1 MKWLMR
7 LLRDEDGSLVL
18 FMAIVLP
25 VLVFFFGVL
34 FDVVRVKYAMNV
46 VNEGVY
52 SSVDSV
58 LADYDKSM
66 YKDYGIFALKG
77 KEYGLDFSSMVR
89 NNLKGKGVKLS
100 TFSLTLRDPLS
111 DSRVLK
117 EQILEEMKIR
127 GLVNLGKQ
135 TYGIFSAMEEV
146 DKLGADFGDFSGSKE
161 EASTKMQERVAS
173 NMEVIKNL
181 EERRDGGETGLDGT
195 IDKLYGE
202 NKSLLVMAEDLSN
215 GEGMGIA
222 DENIEGDEANQI
234 GENTW
239 NKLGEL
245 FGNDVE
251 SYSEEIKSPGFL
263 FFKAKEV
270 GCGLRGRLGA
280 GLEGLRDDLLLG
292 EYVLERFPNLSSV
305 VGSIGSGG
313 SVVGADDIG
322 VAERIIGNGS
332 TLGTLFNVLL
342 FRTFVDGVGYFVLDA
357 KAPPE
362 LVARLVY
369 SVVLGLGTGAADV
382 LSLVGVSEARV
393 PVVNVLGTPNP
404 LEFLKLSYG
413 DHLLMFSLLAGE
425 ECLLKGIYGEVTRN
439 YPGSYF
445 CGARGGV
452 VGSIPLLF
460 LRFLPEGSRFFGG
473 EVRGGCFVF
482 KEVVSLSFN

>member
-1 MKWLMR
+1 MRFLMR
-7 LLRDEDGSLVL
+7 LLRGEGGSLVL

-25 VLVFFFGVL
+25 VLVLFFGVL
-34 FDVVRVKYAMNV
+34 FDVVRIKYAMNV

-58 LADYDKSM
+58 LADYDSALYEK
-66 YKDYGIFALKG
+66 YGIFALKG

-89 NNLKGKGVKLS
+89 NNVKGKGVALKN
-100 TFSLTLRDPLS
+100 FSLNLEKPLS

-127 GLVNLGKQ
+127 GMVNLGKQ
-135 TYGIFSAMEEV
+135 AYGIFSAMEEV
-146 DKLGADFGDFSGSKE
+146 NKLGADFGEFGGSKE
-161 EASTKMQERVAS
+161 EATKRLQERVAS
-173 NMEVIKNL
+173 NVEVIKGL
-181 EERRDGGETGLDGT
+181 EERRAGGETGLDGA
-195 IDKLYGE
+195 IEKLYGE

-215 GEGMGIA
+215 GGVSGS
-222 DENIEGDEANQI
+222 DGKSGDGENDQSSQI
-234 GENTW
+234 GEDTW

-245 FGNDVE
+245 FGSEVG
-251 SYSEEIKSPGFL
+251 SYEEELKSPGFV
-263 FFKAKEV
+263 FFRAKEV
-270 GCGLRGRLGA
+270 GGGVKERLGA

-292 EYVLERFPNLSSV
+292 EYVLERFPNLSSF
-305 VGSIGSGG
+305 VGGSG
-313 SVVGADDIG
+313 SNIG

-369 SVVLGLGTGAADV
+369 SVVLGLGTGVGDV
-382 LSLVGVSEARV
+382 LSLVGVSDARV
-393 PVVNVLGTPNP
+393 PVVNVYGTPNP

-425 ECLLKGIYGEVTRN
+425 ECLLRGIYGEVVSDF
-439 YPGSYF
+439 PGEYF
-445 CGARGGV
+445 CGARGRV
-452 VGSIPLLF
+452 VGSFPLIF
-460 LRFLPEGSRFFGG
+460 LKFLPEGSRVFGG

-482 KEVVSLSFN
+482 EESVSLSFN

>member
-1 MKWLMR
+1 MKWLKR
-7 LLRDEDGSLVL
+7 LMMGEGGSLVL

-25 VLVFFFGVL
+25 VLVFFLGFL
-34 FDVVRVKYAMNV
+34 FDVVRVKYAVNV

-58 LADYDKSM
+58 LADYDRSL

-89 NNLKGKGVKLS
+89 NNLKGKSLKMSG
-100 TFSLTLRDPLS
+100 FSLVLEESLS

-117 EQILEEMKIR
+117 KQILEEMKIR

-135 TYGIFSAMEEV
+135 TYGIFSAMDEV
-146 DKLGADFGDFSGSKE
+146 DKLGADFGDFSGSRE

-173 NMEVIKNL
+173 NMEVIKSL
-181 EERRDGGETGLDGT
+181 EERRTGGEAGLDGA
-195 IDKLYGE
+195 IDRLYGE
-202 NKSLLVMAEDLSN
+202 NRSLLVMAEDLSDGGSDGVN
-215 GEGMGIA
+215 G
-222 DENIEGDEANQI
+222 DTNQI
-234 GENTW
+234 GEDTW

-245 FGNDVE
+245 FGNDAE
-251 SYSEEIKSPGFL
+251 SYREEIKSPGFL

-270 GCGLRGRLGA
+270 GGGLRERLGA
-280 GLEGLRDDLLLG
+280 GLEGLRDDLLMG

-305 VGSIGSGG
+305 AGSLGSAG
-313 SVVGADDIG
+313 DIG

-332 TLGTLFNVLL
+332 TLGTLFSVLL

-362 LVARLVY
+362 LVARFLY
-369 SVVLGLGTGAADV
+369 SVVMGFGTGVSDV
-382 LSLVGVSEARV
+382 FSLVGVGDTRV

-425 ECLLKGIYGEVTRN
+425 ECLLEGIYGEVVSD

-445 CGARGGV
+445 CGARGSV
-452 VGSIPLLF
+452 TGSVPLTF
-460 LRFLPEGSRFFGG
+460 LRFLPEGSKIFGG

-482 KEVVSLSFN
+482 EEVVSLSFN

>member
-34 FDVVRVKYAMNV
+34 FDLVRVKYAMNV

-89 NNLKGKGVKLS
+89 NNLKGKGIKMRD
-100 TFSLTLRDPLS
+100 FSLTLEEPLS

-135 TYGIFSAMEEV
+135 TYSIFSAMEEV
-146 DKLGADFGDFSGSKE
+146 DNLGADFGDFSGSRE
-161 EASTKMQERVAS
+161 EASGRMQERVAS
-173 NMEVIKNL
+173 NMEVIRGL
-181 EERRDGGETGLDGT
+181 EERRAGGETGLDGT
-195 IDKLYGE
+195 IDRLYGE
-202 NKSLLVMAEDLSN
+202 NKSLLVMAEDLSDVS
-215 GEGMGIA
+215 GAGASDGKS
-222 DENIEGDEANQI
+222 DDANQI
-234 GENTW
+234 GEDTW

-245 FGNDVE
+245 FGNNVE
-251 SYSEEIKSPGFL
+251 SYREEIKSPGFL
-263 FFKAKEV
+263 FFKAKDIGGGVRE
-270 GCGLRGRLGA
+270 RLGA
-280 GLEGLRDDLLLG
+280 GLEGLRNDLLLG

-425 ECLLKGIYGEVTRN
+425 ECLLKGIYGEVTRD

>member
-7 LLRDEDGSLVL
+7 LLRDESGSLVL

-34 FDVVRVKYAMNV
+34 FDVVRVKYTMNV

-89 NNLKGKGVKLS
+89 NNLKGKGIKMRD
-100 TFSLTLRDPLS
+100 FSLTLEEPLS

-146 DKLGADFGDFSGSKE
+146 DNLGADFGDFSGSRE

-173 NMEVIKNL
+173 NMEVIKDL
-181 EERRDGGETGLDGT
+181 EERQAGGETGLDGA
-195 IDKLYGE
+195 IDRLYEE
-202 NKSLLVMAEDLSN
+202 NKSLLVMAEDLSDVS
-215 GEGMGIA
+215 GAGASE
-222 DENIEGDEANQI
+222 DKSDDTNQI
-234 GENTW
+234 GEDTW

-251 SYSEEIKSPGFL
+251 SYREEIKSPGFL
-263 FFKAKEV
+263 FFKAKDIGGGVRE
-270 GCGLRGRLGA
+270 RLGA
-280 GLEGLRDDLLLG
+280 GLEGLRNDLLLG

-305 VGSIGSGG
+305 VGSGIDS
-313 SVVGADDIG
+313 IG

-332 TLGTLFNVLL
+332 TLWTLFNVLL

-425 ECLLKGIYGEVTRN
+425 ECLLKGIYGEVTRD

-445 CGARGGV
+445 CGARGSV

-460 LRFLPEGSRFFGG
+460 LKFLPEGSRFFGG

>member
-1 MKWLMR
+1 MKF
-7 LLRDEDGSLVL
+7 LRGEGGSLVL

-34 FDVVRVKYAMNV
+34 FDVVRVRYAVNV

-58 LADYDKSM
+58 LADYDKNL
-66 YKDYGIFALKG
+66 YGNYGIFALKG

-89 NNLKGKGVKLS
+89 NNLKGKGIS
-100 TFSLTLRDPLS
+100 MSDFSLILEEPLA
-111 DSRVLK
+111 DSRVLRK
-117 EQILEEMKIR
+117 QILEEMKIR

-135 TYGIFSAMEEV
+135 AYGIFSAMEEV
-146 DKLGADFGDFSGSKE
+146 DKLGADFGDFSGSRE
-161 EASTKMQERVAS
+161 DASKKMQERVAS
-173 NMEVIKNL
+173 NMEMIKDL
-181 EERRDGGETGLDGT
+181 EARRAGGETGLDGA
-195 IDKLYGE
+195 IDRLYGE
-202 NKSLLVMAEDLSN
+202 NKSLLVMAEDLS
-215 GEGMGIA
+215 GV
-222 DENIEGDEANQI
+222 DGDSDQSDQI
-234 GENTW
+234 GEDTW
-239 NKLGEL
+239 NGLGDLFGGELGEYEKDL
-245 FGNDVE
+245 
-251 SYSEEIKSPGFL
+251 KSPGFL
-263 FFKAKEV
+263 FFRSREV
-270 GCGLRGRLGA
+270 GGGLKSRLGA

-292 EYVLERFPNLSSV
+292 EYVLERFPNLSSN
-305 VGSIGSGG
+305 INGSGG
-313 SVVGADDIG
+313 DLG

-369 SVVLGLGTGAADV
+369 SVLLGLGTGVSDV
-382 LSLVGVSEARV
+382 LSLVGVGDARV

-404 LEFLKLSYG
+404 LDFLKLSYG

-425 ECLLKGIYGEVTRN
+425 ECLLKGIYGEVSKD

-445 CGARGGV
+445 CGARGSVSGGV
-452 VGSIPLLF
+452 PLIF
-460 LRFLPEGSRFFGG
+460 LKFLPDGSRFFGG

-482 KEVVSLSFN
+482 QESVSLSFN